1 MQHKLVIFKI
11 MESQEEKKIGLIG
24 KILGKK
30 NEQDFSAER
39 AWIESTY
46 GEDCYVPISERIK
59 EKQDHIKSSIKSKFR
74 QNYQNNI
81 RSFFSY
87 HCVIDIED
95 DLAAHVETVFKPF
108 VDNGFTII
116 NLSDKV
122 EEIDEPHV
130 YLVSWKNAFKNAHK
144 ETEIDLTKSLNEDS
158 SCEENHKT
166 DKLREAL

>member
-1 MQHKLVIFKI
+1 

-24 KILGKK
+24 KILGKR
-30 NEQDFSAER
+30 NEPEFNAER

-46 GEDCYVPISERIK
+46 GEGCYVSISERIK
-59 EKQDHIKSSIKSKFR
+59 EKQDYIKSSIQTKFR
-74 QNYQNNI
+74 QINQNNT
-81 RSFFSY
+81 RSFYSY

-95 DLAAHVETVFKPF
+95 DLAAYVETVFKPF

-130 YLVSWKNAFKNAHK
+130 YLVSWKNAFKNARK
-144 ETEIDLTKSLNEDS
+144 EVEVEVNED
-158 SCEENHKT
+158 
-166 DKLREAL
+166 

>member
-1 MQHKLVIFKI
+1 
-11 MESQEEKKIGLIG
+11 MESQEEKKISLLE

-30 NEQDFSAER
+30 NEPDFSAER

-46 GEDCYVPISERIK
+46 GEGCYVPISERIK
-59 EKQDHIKSSIKSKFR
+59 EKQEYIKSSIQAKFR
-74 QNYQNNI
+74 HIYQNNV
-81 RSFFSY
+81 RSFSSY

-95 DLAAHVETVFKPF
+95 DLAAYVETVFKPF

-130 YLVSWKNAFKNAHK
+130 YLVSWKNAFKNVPKNVEGNAI
-144 ETEIDLTKSLNEDS
+144 EG
-158 SCEENHKT
+158 
-166 DKLREAL
+166 